1 MPDSNS
7 SLDLVCV
14 VLPIDVEAPQFL
26 LLRLD
31 QTFFILNTK
40 IAVFYSRSIGP
51 LLNTKDCRFPR
62 DTEYFCDMA
71 RVMSVSFLL

>member
-14 VLPIDVEAPQFL
+14 VLPIAVKAPQFL
-26 LLRLD
+26 FLRLD
-31 QTFFILNTK
+31 QTFFILNTE

-51 LLNTKDCRFPR
+51 LLNTKDC
-62 DTEYFCDMA
+62 
-71 RVMSVSFLL
+71 

>member
-14 VLPIDVEAPQFL
+14 VLLIDVEAPQFL

-62 DTEYFCDMA
+62 DTEHVCDMA

>member
-7 SLDLVCV
+7 SLDLVCL
-14 VLPIDVEAPQFL
+14 VLPIAVKAPQFL
-26 LLRLD
+26 FLRLD

-40 IAVFYSRSIGP
+40 IAVLYSRSIGP

>member
-1 MPDSNS
+1 VPDSNS

-31 QTFFILNTK
+31 QTFF
-40 IAVFYSRSIGP
+40 YS
-51 LLNTKDCRFPR
+51 
-62 DTEYFCDMA
+62 EH
-71 RVMSVSFLL
+71 